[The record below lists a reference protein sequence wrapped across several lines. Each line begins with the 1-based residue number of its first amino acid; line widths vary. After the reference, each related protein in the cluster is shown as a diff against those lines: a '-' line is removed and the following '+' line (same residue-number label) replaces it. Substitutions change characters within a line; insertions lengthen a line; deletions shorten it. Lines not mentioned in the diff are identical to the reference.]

1 MRNDM
6 AFIKKYLPFI
16 LLNIAIS
23 AVTVLAVLFIW
34 DWHQKSK
41 LAHVPAP
48 QPTAAISNTPSENTP
63 EAISTT
69 SPSKTNQPGESQV
82 SIQLISGM
90 GDLNLE
96 YILIKN
102 TGNSKLS
109 LLDWSLRGSEQK
121 SIHIKSDIMLNP
133 GGAIKIYSKTGTDSA
148 LSIYLNS
155 QQAYWK
161 SGIVVTLHDPDL
173 VERARYEIP

>member
-1 MRNDM
+1 M

-23 AVTVLAVLFIW
+23 AITVFAVLFIW
-34 DWHQKSK
+34 DTHQKNK
-41 LAHVPAP
+41 LAQIPCP
-48 QPTAAISNTPSENTP
+48 QATAALPDNPSENSTP
-63 EAISTT
+63 EAINTT
-69 SPSKTNQPGESQV
+69 SASKTSLPGESEV
-82 SIQLISGM
+82 SIELVSGM
-90 GDLNLE
+90 GDINLE

-102 TGNSKLS
+102 TGSSKFS

-121 SIHIKSDIMLNP
+121 SIRIKSDIILNP
-133 GGAIKIYSKTGTDSA
+133 GGAIKIYAKSGTDSA
-148 LSIYLNS
+148 LTIYLDS

-161 SGIVVTLHDPDL
+161 SGLVVTLHDPNL

>member
-1 MRNDM
+1 MRNNM

-16 LLNIAIS
+16 LLNIAVS
-23 AVTVLAVLFIW
+23 AVTVMAVLFIW

-48 QPTAAISNTPSENTP
+48 QPTVVISNTPSENTP

-69 SPSKTNQPGESQV
+69 SAAEISQPGESQV